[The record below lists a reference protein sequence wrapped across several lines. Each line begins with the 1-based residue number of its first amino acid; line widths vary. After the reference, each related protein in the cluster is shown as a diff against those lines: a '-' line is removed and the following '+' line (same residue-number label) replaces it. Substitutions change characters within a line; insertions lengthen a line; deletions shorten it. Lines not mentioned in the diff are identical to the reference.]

1 MMERYQQLLKQLL
14 DKESL
19 KSTWFYQ
26 DEALAAIEQAVYEAM
41 LFDELFDEQ
50 DVWSRVKAKGFSDVL
65 LERVCAQLEYMALAD
80 GEQRLI
86 FHDVLLEMYQSF
98 TQLMQ
103 SSAYEARALLSDCLR
118 AVAQEGDENGKIKR
132 YVNEYVYLP
141 KMLVLMLASHA
152 PESYSEGQRR
162 KLEAIKPKFAKY
174 YFNSCLDM
182 LKDLPEEIVLK
193 PTEEPLPKSG
203 VDRILSIEAQAEA
216 EDMSKR
222 KIYGRIK

>member
-14 DKESL
+14 DEEPL

-50 DVWSRVKAKGFSDVL
+50 DVWHRVKAKGFADVL

-98 TQLMQ
+98 TQLML
-103 SSAYEARALLSDCLR
+103 SPAPEARVKLSDCLR
-118 AVAQEGDENGKIKR
+118 AVALEVDENGKIKR

-152 PESYSEGQRR
+152 PESYADEQRC
-162 KLEAIKPKFAKY
+162 KLEAIKPKFAKF

-182 LKDLPEEIVLK
+182 LKDLPEEIASK
-193 PTEEPLPKSG
+193 PIEEPLPASG
-203 VDRILSIEAQAEA
+203 VDSILSIEAQAE
-216 EDMSKR
+216 DLSKR
-222 KIYGRIK
+222 KIYRRIK